1 MKKIILIIFLS
12 FFIYSTSSSNS
23 ENIKIAIP
31 LKDNFRLVN
40 ECKDDVDKKVI
51 ILNRLYNNLNNPI
64 VFEKYGD
71 DLNTGWRGISNL
83 FLDNP
88 KKEFIFYDNLGG
100 ILVKYVFSGNF
111 EKPDLKSY
119 SFFGGRK
126 AETLFNDMMRIVEIS
141 KKNSISSN
149 EYIKRLKEYSISV
162 KDHYEE
168 TVKKDNKYR
177 NIIEKNF
184 ICKETVVFNIIN

>member
-1 MKKIILIIFLS
+1 MKKIILITFLS
-12 FFIYSTSSSNS
+12 FFISSTSSSNS

-88 KKEFIFYDNLGG
+88 KMEFIFYDNLGG

-168 TVKKDNKYR
+168 TVKKDNKYQ

>member
-1 MKKIILIIFLS
+1 MKKIILITFLS
-12 FFIYSTSSSNS
+12 FFIFSTSSSNS

-31 LKDNFRLVN
+31 LKDNLRLVN
-40 ECKDDVDKKVI
+40 ECKDDVDKEVI

-64 VFEKYGD
+64 VFQKYGE

-83 FLDNP
+83 FLDNQ

>member
-1 MKKIILIIFLS
+1 MKKIILTIFLS
-12 FFIYSTSSSNS
+12 FFISSTSSSNS

-31 LKDNFRLVN
+31 LKDNLRLVN

-71 DLNTGWRGISNL
+71 DLNAGWRGISNL
-83 FLDNP
+83 FLDNQ

-168 TVKKDNKYR
+168 TIKKDNKYR
-177 NIIEKNF
+177 NIREKNF

>member
-1 MKKIILIIFLS
+1 MKKIILTIFLS
-12 FFIYSTSSSNS
+12 FFISSTSSSNS

-31 LKDNFRLVN
+31 LKDNLRLVN
-40 ECKDDVDKKVI
+40 ECKDDVDKEVL

-64 VFEKYGD
+64 VFQKYGD

-83 FLDNP
+83 FLDNQ

-100 ILVKYVFSGNF
+100 ILVKYVFSGNL

>member
-1 MKKIILIIFLS
+1 MIKIILTIFLS
-12 FFIYSTSSSNS
+12 FFISSTSNSNS

-31 LKDNFRLVN
+31 LKDNLRLVN
-40 ECKDDVDKKVI
+40 ECKDDVDKEVI

-64 VFEKYGD
+64 VFQKYGD
-71 DLNTGWRGISNL
+71 DPNTGWRAISNL
-83 FLDNP
+83 FLDSQ

-100 ILVKYVFSGNF
+100 ILVKYVFSGNL

-126 AETLFNDMMRIVEIS
+126 AETLFNDMNRIVELN
-141 KKNSISSN
+141 KNNSIN
-149 EYIKRLKEYSISV
+149 PNGYIKRLKEYSISV

-168 TVKKDNKYR
+168 TVKKENKYR
-177 NIIEKNF
+177 NIREKNF
-184 ICKETVVFNIIN
+184 TCKETVVFNIKN

>member
-1 MKKIILIIFLS
+1 MKKIILTIFLS
-12 FFIYSTSSSNS
+12 FFISSTSSSNS

-31 LKDNFRLVN
+31 LKDNLRLVN

-83 FLDNP
+83 FLDNQ

-168 TVKKDNKYR
+168 TIKKDNKYR
-177 NIIEKNF
+177 NIREKNF

>member
-1 MKKIILIIFLS
+1 MKKIILTILLS
-12 FFIYSTSSSNS
+12 LFISSTSSSNS

-51 ILNRLYNNLNNPI
+51 ILNRLYNNFNNPI

-83 FLDNP
+83 FLDNQ

-149 EYIKRLKEYSISV
+149 EYITRVKEYSISV

>member
-1 MKKIILIIFLS
+1 MKKIILTILLS
-12 FFIYSTSSSNS
+12 LFISSTSSSNS

-51 ILNRLYNNLNNPI
+51 ILNRLYNNFNNPI

-83 FLDNP
+83 FLDNQ

>member
-12 FFIYSTSSSNS
+12 FFISSTSSSNS

-51 ILNRLYNNLNNPI
+51 ILNRLYNNFNNPI

-83 FLDNP
+83 FLDNQ